1 MTQALAAVVAAIS
14 IASATLARGAQVR
27 STSHRVASGAN
38 AARRCP
44 GPPPEPAHPINRAT
58 WLSGVTITEYYPA
71 PERWFTGERV
81 AAPGLPGRHA
91 VDWLYS
97 ARGVSMEGDGIDR
110 SGRHVHIDH
119 LGSSGW
125 VNSAGHPTNPVCLGQ
140 WTNGRPDWRGGGWR
154 NAAGEV
160 TFPLASGGWSNGGAR
175 RALPYGGVTFAPGSS
190 LPLRYYRNVAVDP
203 KLIPEGS
210 RIYIPAYRPI
220 NGGWFV
226 AADTGGA
233 IKSRHIDVLRP
244 PPASPSDQ
252 GRYYTGQRVYVIP
265 PR

>member
-1 MTQALAAVVAAIS
+1 
-14 IASATLARGAQVR
+14 
-27 STSHRVASGAN
+27 
-38 AARRCP
+38 
-44 GPPPEPAHPINRAT
+44 
-58 WLSGVTITEYYPA
+58 
-71 PERWFTGERV
+71 
-81 AAPGLPGRHA
+81 
-91 VDWLYS
+91 
-97 ARGVSMEGDGIDR
+97 
-110 SGRHVHIDH
+110 
-119 LGSSGW
+119 
-125 VNSAGHPTNPVCLGQ
+125 
-140 WTNGRPDWRGGGWR
+140 
-154 NAAGEV
+154 V
-160 TFPLASGGWSNGGAR
+160 TFPLASGGWSNGRAR
-175 RALPYGGVTFAPGSS
+175 RDLPYGGVTFAPGSS